1 MMNACDEILQA
12 GLARPDEPALIAYAS
27 DAGLVAEP
35 RVFTHAAL
43 RCLVGQAAAVIA
55 ATGVRPGERVAILM
69 DDGAHWCA
77 AFLGAIQLGAVPM
90 AINTRLST
98 EHYAFIAADSAATLW
113 LVEDALIDRVGEA
126 ARSAG
131 ARVIV
136 ANDFEGACVRASEQT
151 TSLPCAPS
159 DPAFWLYSSG
169 TTGPPKGIVHS
180 HASCAASGHLL
191 RDVVGIAAGDL
202 VFSTSKLFFAFA
214 LDNALLGALSLG
226 ATTILNA
233 AWAEPERALEQ
244 AARHRPRL
252 FMSVPSFFRR
262 LLAMDR
268 ERLEPFRSVAF
279 FYTGG
284 ERVPDAVA
292 NDWLAVSGRPL
303 AGCYGMSETYC
314 NAIAN
319 YPGRERLGSCGELLP
334 GVRAVLR
341 EAGGAPA
348 AAGEPGVLWLQHPT
362 IALRYHRDEFTARA
376 FEGEWFCTNDL
387 FTTDAEGHF
396 WHQGRADELLKVAGQ
411 WVKPGEV
418 EEAALAGGLASEAA
432 CVVVP
437 DQDGFDRLALFI
449 VPARELD
456 PHAVDLPARIHAA
469 LSDRLPRHS
478 LPRWIRV
485 VDELPRTPTGKVQR
499 FRLRER
505 LLGEA
510 TAGANRR

>member
-1 MMNACDEILQA
+1 MMNACDEILRA

-27 DAGLVAEP
+27 DAGLVAAP
-35 RVFTHAAL
+35 RVFTHGAL
-43 RCLVGQAAAVIA
+43 RRLVGQAAAVIA
-55 ATGVRPGERVAILM
+55 AAGVRPGERVAILM

-77 AFLGAIQLGAVPM
+77 AFLGAIKLGAVPM
-90 AINTRLST
+90 AINTRLSA
-98 EHYAFIAADSAATLW
+98 EHYAFIATDSAATLW

-126 ARSAG
+126 PGLAG
-131 ARVIV
+131 ARLIV
-136 ANDFEGACVRASEQT
+136 ANDFEAACVRVPEMTA
-151 TSLPCAPS
+151 SLPCAAS

-180 HASCAASGHLL
+180 HASCAGSGHLL
-191 RDVVGIAAGDL
+191 REVVGIAVGDTVL
-202 VFSTSKLFFAFA
+202 STSKLFFAFA
-214 LDNALLGALSLG
+214 LDNALLGPLRLG
-226 ATTILNA
+226 ATTVLNA

-244 AARHRPRL
+244 VVRHRPRL

-262 LLAMDR
+262 LLAMPR
-268 ERLEPFRSVAF
+268 ERLEPFHSVEF

-292 NDWLAVSGRPL
+292 NEWLAVSGHPL

-334 GVRAVLR
+334 GVRASLR
-341 EAGGAPA
+341 AVGGAPA
-348 AAGEPGVLWLQHPT
+348 APGEPGVLWLHHPT
-362 IALRYHRDEFTARA
+362 IALRYHREEFNVRA
-376 FEGEWFCTNDL
+376 FERGWFCTNDL

-418 EEAALAGGLASEAA
+418 EEAALAGGLATEAA

-437 DQDGFDRLALFI
+437 DEDGFDRLALFI
-449 VPARELD
+449 VPAPSLD
-456 PHAVDLPARIHAA
+456 LHAVDRVTRIDAG
-469 LSDRLPRHS
+469 LRDRLPRHS

-505 LLGEA
+505 LLGEG
-510 TAGANRR
+510 TAGADQR